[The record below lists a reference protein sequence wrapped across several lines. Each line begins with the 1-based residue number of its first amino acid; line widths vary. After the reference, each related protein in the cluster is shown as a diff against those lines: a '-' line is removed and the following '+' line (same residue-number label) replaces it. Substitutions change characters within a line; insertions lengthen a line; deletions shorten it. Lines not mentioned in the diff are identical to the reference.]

1 MSNVNFKIV
10 DIFESV
16 KDDMFSIQPY
26 LSINKNLKNFTTN
39 TFSLSIPM
47 ELDGFGIDGDA
58 EMISLIRAEMNQ
70 SIYKTIL
77 KELFNTSKFDY
88 IDISKTVNTHQS
100 VNEIIDFL
108 GVDYINNKYK
118 YLVTN
123 TSMANSI
130 GDSSL
135 FNFKPSASVVESQGL
150 PYLFGSLI
158 KYDVYMDPFMKFD
171 DNRICLFD
179 SCEINIEN
187 INQTVTSVAT
197 FAPKMMISYDVAFK
211 IGDSKV
217 IFILDGNES
226 SSSYKQYKQLQRDIK
241 INSLLDGST
250 D

>member
-1 MSNVNFKIV
+1 VNFKIV

-158 KYDVYMDPFMKFD
+158 KYDVY
-171 DNRICLFD
+171 
-179 SCEINIEN
+179 
-187 INQTVTSVAT
+187 
-197 FAPKMMISYDVAFK
+197 ISYDVAFK